1 MTVEVEVVVK
11 AEEMG
16 EGVDEEMEEVVDE
29 MGEVVDKM
37 GEEEEVIQVLLH
49 TSAVMES

>member
-11 AEEMG
+11 AEEMVGG
-16 EGVDEEMEEVVDE
+16 EVDEEMGEGVEEE
-29 MGEVVDKM
+29 M

-49 TSAVMES
+49 TSAVI